1 MYRFFSL
8 YNSGFFEVDLL
19 LLSKF
24 FWFCWVFCFLLISY
38 FCFDWLCC
46 AVVYS
51 KRIVRSQ
58 CSCPPG
64 GN

>member
-24 FWFCWVFCFLLISY
+24 LVLLGFLLSLD
-38 FCFDWLCC
+38 FLFLF
-46 AVVYS
+46 
-51 KRIVRSQ
+51 
-58 CSCPPG
+58 
-64 GN
+64 